1 MNILDKFALNRL
13 IKILSDF
20 FLRLIDIIVP
30 GPKTVVDNPDE
41 TKPDRK
47 PILPWRRKKKD
58 EDNT

>member
-20 FLRLIDIIVP
+20 VLKLIDIIVP

-41 TKPDRK
+41 TKPDR
-47 PILPWRRKKKD
+47 ILPWRRKKKD